1 MIVIG
6 ISMERTF
13 MGIDKE
19 ALKPAHNSRSDEI
32 IADLIIYLNDRLNCV
47 DITRVE
53 IELCRGI
60 LSMCMRQ

>member
-1 MIVIG
+1 
-6 ISMERTF
+6 